1 MPFLSD
7 EKLVEG
13 QGIRY
18 TLGLKDKRGNLL
30 SLVGA
35 TGPRI
40 YYRIMDRVTKAIL
53 QDAYWSESDGVVI
66 VNNRLRFIQVGAI
79 EGFYSVFPH
88 ILLPTGAYVNRS
100 ADPAQFYVRKI
111 HEL

>member
-1 MPFLSD
+1 MPFLA
-7 EKLVEG
+7 KKRIVEG
-13 QGIRY
+13 QHIRY
-18 TLGLKDKRGNLL
+18 TLNTGK

-35 TGPRI
+35 TSLRI
-40 YYRIMDRVTKAIL
+40 YYRILDRVTKAVIL
-53 QDAYWSESDGVVI
+53 DDYWDDSDGVIVVDDTKLRVI
-66 VNNRLRFIQVGAI
+66 QSNAI

-88 ILLPTGAYVNRS
+88 AVLPTGAFVSRS